1 MTASAPGYFI
11 TVEGTE
17 GAGKSTCI
25 QYVQDWA
32 ASRSISL
39 LCTREP
45 GGTPL
50 AEQIRDILLETRTEN
65 VDGLA
70 ELLLVF
76 AARAQHLNN
85 WIKPNIEA
93 GTWVLSDRFT
103 DATYAYQG
111 SGRGLSIQQISTLEK
126 LVQGDFQPQLTLL
139 LDLPVELG
147 LERAR
152 QRSEPDRFELEQ
164 QEFFEKVRAGY
175 RDRAAAQPDR
185 IKVVNASKSPEHVGR
200 QILDILDCWFA
211 DTTP

>member
-1 MTASAPGYFI
+1 MTNIPAGRFI

-25 QYVQDWA
+25 QHVERWA
-32 ASRSISL
+32 TSRSISM

-50 AEQIRDILLETRTEN
+50 AEQIREILLETRTEN
-65 VDGLA
+65 VDSLA

-76 AARAQHLNN
+76 AARAQHLNTL
-85 WIKPNIEA
+85 IRPNLEA
-93 GTWVLSDRFT
+93 GKWVLSDRFT

-111 SGRGLSIQQISTLEK
+111 SGRGLNIQQISQLEG
-126 LVQGDFQPQLTLL
+126 LVQGSFQPDLTLL

-152 QRSEPDRFELEQ
+152 QRSQPDRFELEQ
-164 QEFFEKVRAGY
+164 EMFFEKVRSGY
-175 RDRAAAQPDR
+175 RERAAAQPDR
-185 IKVVNASKSPEHVGR
+185 IKIVDASKSPEQVS
-200 QILDILDCWFA
+200 QQVLDILGQWLA
-211 DTTP
+211 GIG

>member
-1 MTASAPGYFI
+1 MTTIIPGRFI

-25 QYVQDWA
+25 QHVEQWA
-32 ASRSISL
+32 ESHSL
-39 LCTREP
+39 PLICTREP

-50 AEQIRDILLETRTEN
+50 AEQIRDVLLENRSEK
-65 VDGLA
+65 VDELA

-76 AARAQHLNN
+76 AARAQHLNTL
-85 WIKPNIEA
+85 ITPNLNA
-93 GTWVLSDRFT
+93 GKWVLSDRFT

-111 SGRGLSIQQISTLEK
+111 SGRGLSIPIIAQLEQM
-126 LVQGDFQPQLTLL
+126 VQSGFQPDLTLL
-139 LDLPVELG
+139 LDLPVEVG

-164 QEFFEKVRAGY
+164 QTFFEKVRSGY

-185 IKVVNASKSPEHVGR
+185 VKIIDASQSPDQVAQ
-200 QILDILDCWFA
+200 QIVKTLDQWLIE
-211 DTTP
+211 TRK